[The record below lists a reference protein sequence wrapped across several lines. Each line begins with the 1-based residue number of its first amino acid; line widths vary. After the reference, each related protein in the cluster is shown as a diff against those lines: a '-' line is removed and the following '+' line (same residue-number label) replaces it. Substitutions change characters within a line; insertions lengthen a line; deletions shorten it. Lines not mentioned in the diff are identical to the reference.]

1 MNSPDAVD
9 ELVRQVRASV
19 KYAAIDPS
27 FVRSLVI
34 QELGKRRSPK
44 EVLKAVRGK
53 LHQVA
58 SAYLEHPIDYGLWHR
73 KLATL
78 PADLHHPDTHAFCRA
93 LLQEHTSTRERLPY
107 LESFFNICLESIAPL
122 ESILDLACGLNPLA
136 LPWMPLS
143 THASIFACDIYGD
156 QVDFLNGFF
165 NHYSI
170 NGRAA
175 VCDLSAAVPTM
186 PAQVAFL
193 LKAIPCLEQVDKN
206 IGRRLLEG
214 INCQHLLITFPSH
227 SLGGRGKGM
236 RQNYQ
241 SHFYDLI
248 EGLPFRVRQYDFPA
262 ELAFLL
268 SRD

>member
-1 MNSPDAVD
+1 MNSADSID
-9 ELVRQVRASV
+9 ELVRQVRAPQ

-34 QELGKRRSPK
+34 QEMEKRRSPK
-44 EVLKAVRGK
+44 EVLKAVRSN

-58 SAYLEHPIDYGLWHR
+58 SAYQERPIDYGRWLR
-73 KLATL
+73 TLSTL
-78 PADLHHPDTHAFCRA
+78 PADLHHPDTQTFCRA
-93 LLQEHTSTRERLPY
+93 LLQQHTSTRERLPY
-107 LESFFNICLESIAPL
+107 LESFYNTCLEPIAPL
-122 ESILDLACGLNPLA
+122 DSILDLACGLNPLA
-136 LPWMPLS
+136 LPWMPLREGS
-143 THASIFACDIYGD
+143 SIFACDIYTD
-156 QVDFLNGFF
+156 QVEFLNEFF
-165 NHYSI
+165 SHYSI
-170 NGRAA
+170 QGRAA
-175 VCDLSAAVPTM
+175 VCDLSAAVPNK

-214 INCQHLLITFPSH
+214 INCQHLLVTFPSH

-241 SHFYDLI
+241 SHFYDMVK
-248 EGLPFRVRQYDFPA
+248 GLPLRVRQFDFPA